1 MALLNENR
9 GFDIVKERDELRI
22 KMKEFDPISFKYNE
36 TIVLP
41 DDDNNNDNSN
51 NNNNNT
57 ASNANDTIDDFNADD
72 SIDEEEPHANANLT
86 EEQLRSSPV
95 VGDFLKI
102 ALFDTQI
109 ISNILSMFFRFP
121 GIIFCIM

>member
-1 MALLNENR
+1 
-9 GFDIVKERDELRI
+9 
-22 KMKEFDPISFKYNE
+22 MKEFDPISFKYNE

-41 DDDNNNDNSN
+41 DDDNNNDNSNN

-121 GIIFCIM
+121 GIIFA